1 MGYDSL
7 CSDSVSRVREPA
19 AGSSANTIFMK
30 RHQWQAF
37 DLLLNMLCE
46 CVVTTE
52 KIIGDEALRENVAIK
67 LNWN

>member
-1 MGYDSL
+1 MFRLSL
-7 CSDSVSRVREPA
+7 RVTEPA

-30 RHQWQAF
+30 RHQRQAL

-52 KIIGDEALRENVAIK
+52 QIIGNEALKREHGY
-67 LNWN
+67 